1 MTLIFEEE
9 TAEGKAYVGDAIWEK
24 AEFWL
29 YELPY
34 GYASLRDFVIG
45 LMDTV
50 VRAEYANAGQ
60 ILLKTQ
66 IYEEDNL
73 LWGYVP
79 TKKIV
84 FDLYS
89 TQKAGVQARIAPLV
103 AIVIAIV
110 ALAAVVI
117 AYYSY
122 KTVDVKYQYRKEF
135 GEPFPEQPGIIDQL
149 VSNAVPIVLIGA
161 AALIAYGYY
170 AKRKG

>member
-1 MTLIFEEE
+1 MALIYEEE
-9 TAEGKAYVGDAIWEK
+9 TAEGKAYVGTAIWDK
-24 AEFWL
+24 MEFWL

-34 GYASLRDFVIG
+34 GYSTIRDFVID
-45 LMDTV
+45 MMEKA
-50 VRAEYANAGQ
+50 VRTEYANAGQ

-66 IYEEDNL
+66 IYEEDDL
-73 LWGYVP
+73 LWGYAPV
-79 TKKIV
+79 KKIV
-84 FDLYS
+84 FDMYS
-89 TQKAGVQARIAPLV
+89 TQKAGVQARIAPLL

-135 GEPFPEQPGIIDQL
+135 GETFPEQQGIIDKL
-149 VSNAVPIVLIGA
+149 VSTAVPIVLIGA

-170 AKRKG
+170 TKRRG